1 MEFLTAVTPGE
12 ALGIIKS
19 FPLPVRKRLNVAI
32 EDALGRVLAEEIVAS
47 HDIPPFARSLVDGFA
62 VRVKDVYGAK
72 ETTPALLVPVG
83 EVRVGQETTVKV
95 GPGEAVYV
103 ATGAMLPQGVDGV
116 VMQEQTRQT
125 THDIEVTKAI
135 HQGENICFQGED
147 ITRGSTVLTPGKRL
161 SAFDIG
167 VLAALGI
174 DEVAVYVLPEVAL
187 ISSGD
192 EIVPID
198 VLPPPGKVR
207 DINRYTISNLM
218 RLAGCSVHFIG
229 IAADTLDDVSAKLQ
243 AAKAFDLIVLSGG
256 SSKGQSDFVTAAV
269 ERLGGRILFHGVNVR
284 PGKPTIF
291 GTLWGK
297 PVFGLPGHPVSCSLI
312 LLRFIL
318 PIITALRGQTATR
331 EQMVKARLETNVPSS
346 YGIEEYVRVK
356 LSSGEEGCTV
366 TPLYAKSSVI
376 SMLARADGYIIVPE
390 GREGLEPGEEVE
402 VHTFV

>member
-1 MEFLTAVTPGE
+1 MEFLTAKTPGE

-19 FPLPVRKRLNVAI
+19 FPLPARRSVRVRLD
-32 EDALGRVLAEEIVAS
+32 EALGRVLAQEVVAS
-47 HDIPPFARSLVDGFA
+47 DDIPSFARSLVDGFA

-72 ETTPALLVPVG
+72 ETTPALLVARGEVKVG
-83 EVRVGQETTVKV
+83 EETTLSI

-103 ATGAMLPQGVDGV
+103 ATGAMLPQGADGV

-125 THDIEVTKAI
+125 AHDIEVTKAI
-135 HQGENICFQGED
+135 HKDENICFQGED
-147 ITRGSTVLTPGKRL
+147 IRKGSTVLTPGKRL

-167 VLAALGI
+167 VLAALGN
-174 DEVAVYVLPEVAL
+174 DEVVVYALPEVAL

-192 EIVPID
+192 EIVPVD
-198 VLPPPGKVR
+198 VSPPPGKVR
-207 DINRYTISNLM
+207 DINRHTISSLLN
-218 RLAGCSVHFIG
+218 LAGCSVHFIG
-229 IAADTLDDVSAKLQ
+229 IARDTLDDVSARLQ
-243 AAKAFDLIVLSGG
+243 EAKGFDLIILSGG

-269 ERLGGRILFHGVNVR
+269 ERLGGRILFHGINVR

-297 PVFGLPGHPVSCSLI
+297 PVFGLPGHPVSCSLV
-312 LLRFIL
+312 LLRFVL
-318 PIITALRGQTATR
+318 PIVNALRGETEAR
-331 EQMVKARLETNVPSS
+331 EHVLKGRLETNVPSS

-356 LSSGEEGCTV
+356 LSSVEGNCMV
-366 TPLYAKSSVI
+366 APLYAKSSVI
-376 SMLARADGYIIVPE
+376 SMLARADGYITVPE